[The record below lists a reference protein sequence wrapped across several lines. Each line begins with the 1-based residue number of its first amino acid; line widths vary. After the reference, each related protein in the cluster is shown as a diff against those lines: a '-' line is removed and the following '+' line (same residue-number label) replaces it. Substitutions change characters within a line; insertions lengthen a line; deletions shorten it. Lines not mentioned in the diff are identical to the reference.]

1 MPSCLAEGV
10 VFARPAHRI
19 AVQSVRRL
27 PEPGRL
33 RYGIYPHWVTARR
46 LGLVGLAV
54 VAGFVARR
62 LTRRHRSEEVPPR
75 RYADYPT
82 PPPPD
87 TEGWFEY
94 GTTEGPG
101 K

>member
-1 MPSCLAEGV
+1 MV
-10 VFARPAHRI
+10 V
-19 AVQSVRRL
+19 
-27 PEPGRL
+27 
-33 RYGIYPHWVTARR
+33 
-46 LGLVGLAV
+46 
-54 VAGFVARR
+54 GFVARR

-75 RYADYPT
+75 RYADYLT

-87 TEGWFEY
+87 TEGWLEY